1 MKKWIITLSG
11 IVILGIVSLFVF
23 VESRW
28 DRTYDFPYPEITHS
42 LDSSVIERG
51 KYLVYGPAHCA
62 SCHINIDDYESM
74 EAGELV
80 PLRGGEVF
88 NLNYGVVVSYN
99 LTPDVE
105 TGIGGFTDGEIARAM
120 REAVGHDGRILPNFM
135 PFKLMTDEDVI
146 AVISFLRS
154 QKPVKN
160 PIPKPVYNWSGK
172 WKIST
177 GKIRP
182 RIIHGTTL
190 PSIKREATI
199 EYGNYLV
206 NNVANCVGCHSMAT
220 VEYGEKKYRFGP
232 LSGGVRFGGNN
243 VNNTRYVTPNLTP
256 EKQTGMIANWDEDT
270 FVARFRQGRVYE
282 TSPMPWGSFARMDE
296 VDIRA
301 IYRYLKSIKPVAN
314 KIEKTVYQ
322 PGEEIEGS

>member
-1 MKKWIITLSG
+1 MKKVLFGSLVVLLVG
-11 IVILGIVSLFVF
+11 VISLVLFVQLN
-23 VESRW
+23 SKRK
-28 DRTYDFPYPEITHS
+28 YDFPYPDI
-42 LDSSVIERG
+42 SSSSDLAVIERG
-51 KYLVYGPAHCA
+51 RYLVYGPAHCA
-62 SCHINIDDYESM
+62 SCHIDLNDYESM

-80 PLRGGEVF
+80 PLKGGEIF
-88 NLNYGVVVSYN
+88 NMNFGVVVAYN

-105 TGIGGFTDGEIARAM
+105 TGIGGLTDGEIARAM
-120 REAVGHDGRILPNFM
+120 REAVGHDGRVLPNFM

-172 WKIST
+172 WRIST
-177 GKIRP
+177 GEFRP

-190 PSIKREATI
+190 ASIKREPTV

-206 NNVANCVGCHSMAT
+206 NNVANCVGCHSLAT
-220 VEYGEKKYRFGP
+220 VKYGEKEFQFGP

-243 VNNTRYVTPNLTP
+243 INNTRYVTPNLTP
-256 EKQTGMIANWDEDT
+256 EKQTGLIANWDEET
-270 FVARFRQGRVYE
+270 FVARMRQGRVYE

-301 IYRYLKSIKPVAN
+301 IYRYLKSVKPVAN

-322 PGEEIEGS
+322 PGEIM